1 MTVPEFLKVTSGHKM
16 RVHLTFKD
24 SSVNKSFKDS
34 LLKKTEITSA
44 NGTVS
49 ATCDKITNESFGTMP
64 TYAFSYRGR
73 NVIELYQ
80 GCSSI
85 TTEPSVGG
93 AQLYTM
99 EFENTPVLVEL
110 LS

>member
-16 RVHLTFKD
+16 RIHFLFND
-24 SSVNKSFKDS
+24 STVNKSYKDS
-34 LLKKTEITSA
+34 LPKKSDTVSA

-64 TYAFSYRGR
+64 TYSFSYRGKG
-73 NVIELYQ
+73 VVELYQ
-80 GCSSI
+80 PCSSI
-85 TTEPSVGG
+85 TVEPSVGG